1 MNHTESFIN
10 EDTPLYNIQI
20 IRNHINFIKK
30 KFPQINIESLLNY
43 AGITKLQFND
53 LGYWCSQRQINK
65 LNEILAKK
73 TGNVDISRETGRYL
87 MESQNIIVQ
96 YILGFKSPTSGS
108 LQIASIYSKLS
119 LGAST
124 WGKKITP
131 NRIEIFAKP
140 NPGVKEQLF
149 QCKNRIGCFEGVIKF
164 FTDEFPHIEHPLC
177 IHEGAQYCKYNIS
190 WGKTGRIFRL
200 LRIRNYFLLAGV
212 VTSFISYFTLPFMYF
227 LFNILLTISGIFFLA
242 HKIQK
247 LEKEKLNKNIE
258 ELGKTSEELWNE
270 LNIRYNVTK
279 LVQEVGEITS
289 VIQNDKEISTAVSY
303 VMSKRL
309 DYDRGAILLVKNDQ
323 TSLYFAGGYGFADN
337 EIELLKDVEFSL
349 ESPVNEGILHKV
361 FKRQEPQ
368 LIEDM
373 SKIAHMLD
381 TKNRKLVKKLQVQ
394 SMVCVP
400 IIHEDQSLGVMAVDS
415 IEPYREF
422 REGDINLLMAIAS
435 QTGLSIAHA
444 KAFQN
449 LQESEKKHR
458 ALVETIRDIVYTVDM
473 EGRFTYISPMVEM
486 VTGYKDKELVGR
498 NFLEIVAP
506 SYTKTVIQRFEN
518 VLKTGETSTY
528 EIEIIGKGGRTVPIE
543 LNAAPLSDNK
553 GNTIGRI
560 GVARDITER
569 LREQE
574 KRKAMEIKALTQD
587 KLASLG
593 EIATGIAHEINQ
605 PLSYIRIIL
614 ESTLKDFETTKVS
627 SHELLE
633 DFNESLRQI
642 GKISSIISHLRTF
655 GRSDVISFGPV
666 KLSRVLDDTL
676 ILMHERLRIK
686 NISFNMHIADNLPVL
701 HGNHVKLEQVFIN
714 LIQNSMDAMEEQG
727 KGEIVLTARVENNA
741 ARITYSDTGKGI
753 ASKFQEKIFDPFFST
768 KEPGKGTGIG
778 LSIVYAI
785 IQEHNGAI
793 TCESD
798 EGRGASFE
806 IRLPVY
812 VDEDAFSVVSLP

>member
-1 MNHTESFIN
+1 MT
-10 EDTPLYNIQI
+10 TQ
-20 IRNHINFIKK
+20 NFIALYIFCFANPVNVIRHIGKIYNK
-30 KFPQINIESLLNY
+30 LSRAAIIEINSLNKNKY
-43 AGITKLQFND
+43 EFITKP
-53 LGYWCSQRQINK
+53 
-65 LNEILAKK
+65 A
-73 TGNVDISRETGRYL
+73 
-87 MESQNIIVQ
+87 
-96 YILGFKSPTSGS
+96 
-108 LQIASIYSKLS
+108 
-119 LGAST
+119 
-124 WGKKITP
+124 
-131 NRIEIFAKP
+131 
-140 NPGVKEQLF
+140 PGVKEELY
-149 QCKNRIGCFEGVIKF
+149 QCKNRIGSLEGLLKLF
-164 FTDEFPHIEHPLC
+164 LHEYPKIEHPECL
-177 IHEGAQYCKYNIS
+177 HQGAKNCRYIISLDGTSNIFK
-190 WGKTGRIFRL
+190 WI
-200 LRIRNYFLLAGV
+200 RIRNHTIAVGTFFTFIAYVLFP
-212 VTSFISYFTLPFMYF
+212 ISYAILTAF
-227 LFNILLTISGIFFLA
+227 LSLFLVTCLTQYAF
-242 HKIQK
+242 H
-247 LEKEKLNKNIE
+247 LEKNKMQKDFIE
-258 ELGKTSEELWNE
+258 LSQIAEFYLNE
-270 LNIRYNVTK
+270 LDIRYNVTK